1 MSDGKK
7 MLELAETRIGEKY
20 VNVCVPKNNPN
31 WHGPWDCAEFMSWLV
46 FQVGGFLYGC
56 VDNKADPATVEAYTG
71 AWQTDSKK
79 LGKRVP
85 VAQAAATVGAV
96 LLRYPPGP
104 GMMGH
109 IVVCDGKGGTVEA
122 MGTAFGVRRGK
133 VTGRIWD
140 TGVLLPNFSYDDAQ
154 AEVAVEEPAILYAK
168 GRPGMKKSVIKNIQR
183 ALKALGINPGPIDG
197 DYGSQTVAA
206 VAAFQ
211 ATKGLIVD
219 GQVGVQTAKRLKVEL
234 S

>member
-1 MSDGKK
+1 MTDGKK
-7 MLELAETRIGEKY
+7 MLQLSETRIGEKY

-46 FQVGGFLYGC
+46 YQVGGYLYGC
-56 VDNKADPATVEAYTG
+56 VDNNADPATVEAYTG
-71 AWQTDSKK
+71 AWKTDSNK

-85 VAQAAATVGAV
+85 VQPAAATVGGI

-104 GMMGH
+104 GQMGH

-122 MGTAFGVRRGK
+122 MGTAYGVRRGK
-133 VTGRIWD
+133 VSGRHWD
-140 TGVLLPNFSYDDAQ
+140 TGVLLPKFTYDDPQAQ
-154 AEVAVEEPAILYAK
+154 LEIEEPAVLYGI
-168 GRPGMKKSVIKNIQR
+168 GRPNMKVSVIKTIQR

-197 DYGSQTVAA
+197 DYGSQTAAA
-206 VAAFQ
+206 VGAFQ
-211 ATKGLIVD
+211 ATKGIIVD
-219 GQVGVQTAKRLKVEL
+219 GQVGLQTAKRLKVDL